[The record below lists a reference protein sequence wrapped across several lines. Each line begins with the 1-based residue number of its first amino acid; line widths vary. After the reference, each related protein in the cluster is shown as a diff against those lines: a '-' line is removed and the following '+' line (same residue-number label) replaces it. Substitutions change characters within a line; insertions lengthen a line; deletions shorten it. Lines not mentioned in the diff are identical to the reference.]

1 VNNELAHDR
10 REARHGLAVPPPAL
24 LRQPVPPAADP
35 TPAPPAAPRPP
46 TPAAAEV
53 VLPPPHSWLRRLGR
67 TERAMHYNRLIALVL
82 AVNAWLAVGA
92 VRDGLWAASSGHA
105 AGHVAGHVAGHAID
119 GLARLV
125 VGNLA
130 VAVLIRQHYVI
141 NLLFWLATRAPTT
154 WPLSIRWTLAK
165 VYHFGGI
172 HVGGSIAATLWF
184 AALVGT
190 LGVQLARGTCPVSAT
205 TLAVAVAILA
215 VLVGICVTARPSYRQ
230 RRHDRFERIHRLGG
244 WSSLLLFWG
253 LTVSLTADLRG
264 DTGLAAALV
273 GSTSTWLLCLV
284 TFSVALPWL
293 RLKKVAI
300 DIVRPS
306 SHCALTRFDHGVTPF
321 AGSSTALSRHPL
333 LEWHSFANIPE
344 PGRPG
349 FRLAIS
355 RSGDWT
361 GSLIDD
367 APSHIWVKG
376 IPTAGVANIEVLFK
390 RVIYVA
396 TGSGIG
402 PCLPHLLACEVPSRL
417 VWSTR
422 SPRRTYG
429 DALLGEILAVQPDPI
444 IWDTDE
450 RGTPD
455 LVKLA
460 YQAYREFDAEA
471 VICIAN
477 KKLTWRVVEAMEA
490 RGIPA
495 YGAIW
500 DS

>member
-1 VNNELAHDR
+1 MPALRAPEPA
-10 REARHGLAVPPPAL
+10 EPPPAMARTRVVRTDL
-24 LRQPVPPAADP
+24 
-35 TPAPPAAPRPP
+35 
-46 TPAAAEV
+46 
-53 VLPPPHSWLRRLGR
+53 VLPPPRSWLRRLGK
-67 TERAMHYNRLIALVL
+67 TERTMHYNRLIALAL
-82 AVNAWLAVGA
+82 AINTWLLVGHLRA
-92 VRDGLWAASSGHA
+92 GLWAQPPA
-105 AGHVAGHVAGHAID
+105 AVVDA
-119 GLARLV
+119 LTTLV
-125 VGNLA
+125 VVNLT

-141 NLLFWLATRAPTT
+141 NLLFWLATRAPTH

-172 HVGGSIAATLWF
+172 HVGGAISATLWF
-184 AALVGT
+184 AGLVGSLAVYAIRGT
-190 LGVQLARGTCPVSAT
+190 SPVSPVTLVIAAAILGLLGVITWSS
-205 TLAVAVAILA
+205 
-215 VLVGICVTARPSYRQ
+215 RPAFRQ

-244 WSSLLLFWG
+244 WSALLVFWG
-253 LTVSLTADLRG
+253 LTISLAADLRG
-264 DTGLAAALV
+264 AASLGAALV
-273 GSTSTWLLCLV
+273 GSPDPWLLGLV

-293 RLKKVAI
+293 RLKKVPI
-300 DIVRPS
+300 EIVRPS
-306 SHCALTRFDHGVTPF
+306 SHVALTRFDHGVTPF

-333 LEWHSFANIPE
+333 LEWHSFANIPW
-344 PGRPG
+344 PDRGG

-361 GSLIDD
+361 GSFIDD
-367 APSHIWVKG
+367 APSHVWVKG

-390 RVIYVA
+390 RVVYVA

-402 PCLPHLLACEVPSRL
+402 PVLPHLLANQVPSRL

-422 SPRRTYG
+422 KPETTYG
-429 DALLGEILAVQPDPI
+429 KALLDEILAVQPDPI
-444 IWDTDE
+444 IWDTDLA
-450 RGTPD
+450 GTPD

-460 YQAYREFDAEA
+460 YQAYVEFGAEA